1 MFELMQAKVRDYIE
15 MKSGYTAKAH
25 VRCISYVELGTHV
38 GAIFED
44 KDTGNLYQLHY
55 SPATDRI
62 FFNAYKRTC
71 ETMV

>member
-1 MFELMQAKVRDYIE
+1 MYEMMQAKVRDYIE
-15 MKSGYTAKAH
+15 MKSGYSIKAR
-25 VRCISYVELGTHV
+25 VMCISYVELGAHI

-44 KDTGNLYQLHY
+44 RDTGDLFQLHY

-71 ETMV
+71 ETMI